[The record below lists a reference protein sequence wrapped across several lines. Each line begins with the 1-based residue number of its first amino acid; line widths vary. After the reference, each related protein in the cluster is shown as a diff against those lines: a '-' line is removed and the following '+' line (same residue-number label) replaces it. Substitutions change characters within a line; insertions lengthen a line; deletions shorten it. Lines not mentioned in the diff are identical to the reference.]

1 MRGRRGRGRRGGRG
15 EKLGIWL
22 FGVARLMLVT
32 VYIVELLA
40 TVCNSNTR
48 HVGLPGTNRKHIF
61 HTYAL

>member
-15 EKLGIWL
+15 EKQGIWL
-22 FGVARLMLVT
+22 FGVARLVLVT

-40 TVCNSNTR
+40 TVCDSNTR
-48 HVGLPGTNRKHIF
+48 SVGFQGTSRKQFF